1 MSRYVKLVLA
11 DARNVRR
18 DPMLVM
24 ALSGPLL
31 IAVFFRFAPP
41 VVGSWLDR
49 EFAFDLTA
57 YHELILGVIL
67 QLIPLLLGMIT
78 GYLMLDERDEQLIQL
93 FAVTPLRKSGY
104 LAVRL
109 AAPALLTAV
118 FSLFGAVVT
127 GLVPLA
133 WNRLIPAIVL
143 LSMEGPMLAL
153 FLAAYAANKVE
164 GLALSKGAGV
174 LIAAPLAVWFL
185 PAPGQYA
192 VAVLPMFWTA
202 KVLFAGGPSSVI
214 PVFLTALAVHAAF
227 LAWLYRAF
235 LHRVD

>member
-1 MSRYVKLVLA
+1 MSRYVKLALA

-24 ALSGPLL
+24 ALAGPLL
-31 IAVFFRFAPP
+31 IAVFFRFVPP
-41 VVGSWLDR
+41 VVGSWLHR

-57 YHELILGVIL
+57 YYELMLDVIL

-109 AAPALLTAV
+109 AAPAMLTAV
-118 FSLFGAVVT
+118 FSLFVAIVSD
-127 GLVPLA
+127 LVPPA
-133 WNRLIPAIVL
+133 WDRLIPAIVL
-143 LSMEGPMLAL
+143 LAMEGPMLAL
-153 FLAAYAANKVE
+153 FLGAYAANKVE

-185 PAPGQYA
+185 PAPGQFA
-192 VAVLPMFWTA
+192 AAVLPTFWTA
-202 KVLFAGGPSSVI
+202 KVLFPGGPSSAI
-214 PVFLTALAVHAAF
+214 PGFLAAFAVHAAF

-235 LHRVD
+235 LRRVD